1 MAVILGRPDIEPFL
15 RIKTITTNYTVVRGD
30 AGYLILVNTTGGNVT
45 VSLPALST
53 VGDGFVVTIKRITA
67 GANTL
72 TIDPNG
78 AETIEGAATL
88 SLPTQY
94 QAVNLVSLAASG
106 WLLGAAPLAIATA
119 ITAGSGLTGGGTLA
133 SGVTISGT
141 AASTSVAGVVELA
154 DTTETQALSST
165 TLAVTPGGLATI
177 SAPLLLETLA
187 TTSGAT
193 ITSGTLPACRAFLLL
208 FNGVSGSAT
217 ATISLA
223 ISDDDGG
230 SFDTARQVSASNAA
244 STLLAGPIWIYG
256 TGSVG
261 TKYMLSQIVSEAELT
276 SIFCNVATWT
286 TETGVT
292 NKVRFTISAG
302 AFDAGEILVFGSR

>member
-133 SGVTISGT
+133 SGVTLAGS
-141 AASTSVAGVVELA
+141 AASTAAAGVQQNA
-154 DTTETQALSST
+154 DQAAMEALTALRTVTPDVQKYHPAHLKAWVSFNMATAAIRSSFRVSSLTDNATGDFTVNLQDTFASTDAMWVCCTGGGDFAEDVNYESVRAFVST
-165 TLAVTPGGLATI
+165 TSAVRVYATRQ
-177 SAPLLLETLA
+177 S
-187 TTSGAT
+187 
-193 ITSGTLPACRAFLLL
+193 
-208 FNGVSGSAT
+208 
-217 ATISLA
+217 
-223 ISDDDGG
+223 GG
-230 SFDTARQVSASNAA
+230 SPTAFDCTRV
-244 STLLAGPIWIYG
+244 Y
-256 TGSVG
+256 V
-261 TKYMLSQIVSEAELT
+261 
-276 SIFCNVATWT
+276 
-286 TETGVT
+286 GVT
-292 NKVRFTISAG
+292 G
-302 AFDAGEILVFGSR
+302 DLP